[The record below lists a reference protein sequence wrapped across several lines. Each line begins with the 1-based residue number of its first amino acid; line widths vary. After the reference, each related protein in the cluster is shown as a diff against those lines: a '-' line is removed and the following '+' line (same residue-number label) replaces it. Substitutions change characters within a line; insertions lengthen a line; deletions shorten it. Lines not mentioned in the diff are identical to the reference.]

1 MTLTATATAAAA
13 AAAEACSFEV
23 VAASLYVQQG
33 PLLVL
38 GKCWVAIGFT
48 GSAEMLPWGHGD
60 PPFALGQA
68 RHVT

>member
-38 GKCWVAIGFT
+38 GKCWA
-48 GSAEMLPWGHGD
+48 GSSCNRFHG
-60 PPFALGQA
+60 
-68 RHVT
+68 